1 MVNQPAAG
9 CAKLN
14 LLTRTILFFLWGLSA
29 WADRRPMAPGD
40 LWLWRQVETPRI
52 SADGQEVVY
61 VEKWSD
67 KTHNNFFS
75 NLQFVD
81 SKGKQP
87 RALTEGDFH
96 DRMPR
101 WSPDGTRVAFL
112 SDRSGKVQIHVIAL
126 TPASPVAQV
135 TRGDLEPLAIA
146 WSPDGKSLAFTA
158 RVAPEAVKAP
168 WAPPSILPLLR
179 PHPRGPV
186 QIFLAPVAGDPPQRL
201 TGGEL
206 DYSGEP
212 AWMPDGRSLVCAA
225 AGQVFNIRV
234 ADHAVREL
242 TSNRLANSEP
252 VPSPDGSKIAWVA
265 AEAKPQNY
273 VVRRLWVMNADGGRV
288 RMLSGALDRD
298 VMDPQWSNDSR
309 TVYFL
314 ADDRGSTH
322 LYAGRNDGTARQVTT
337 RLERLRDFSL
347 ADNGRAVTVRS
358 TATEG
363 GDVITF
369 AADLP
374 GGVVTLAQPND
385 RLMADRYLGDVEE
398 IHYDSDGKSIQ
409 GWLVKPPHFDTTKKY
424 PLLLDIRDAPRAMYG
439 VEFQLRAQI
448 FASAGYV
455 VLCVNPRGT
464 PGYGEEFG
472 HLLRTRFPGDDAD
485 DLLRGVEYV
494 LSKGYVDPK
503 RVTMAGGLVAG
514 WLLGHSDRF
523 TAAVARHAIVDWAAD
538 VALHPDG
545 ARRAAEWMGGMPWDD
560 PEQYMKR
567 SPLFFA
573 SSFKTPTLVI
583 AGDPD
588 PESDQL
594 FFALRQRKVES
605 ALMRIAGDAP
615 GARVLE
621 LEAALG
627 WLGR

>member
-1 MVNQPAAG
+1 MTPE
-9 CAKLN
+9 
-14 LLTRTILFFLWGLSA
+14 
-29 WADRRPMAPGD
+29 D
-40 LWLWRQVETPRI
+40 LWLWRQVESPRI
-52 SADGQEVVY
+52 GADGQGVVY

-67 KTHNNFFS
+67 RTRNDLYA
-75 NLQFVD
+75 NLQFID
-81 SKGKQP
+81 SKGRQQ
-87 RALTEGDFH
+87 RALTEGYFH

-112 SDRSGKVQIHVIAL
+112 SDRSGKVQIHSLAL
-126 TPASPVAQV
+126 APGSPAVQV
-135 TRGDLEPLAIA
+135 TRGELEPLTLA
-146 WSPDGKSLAFTA
+146 WSPGGESLAFTA

-168 WAPPSILPLLR
+168 WAPPSILPLLLPR
-179 PHPRGPV
+179 PLGPV
-186 QIFLAPVAGDPPQRL
+186 QIFVAPAQGGTPVRL
-201 TGGEL
+201 TDGEL
-206 DYSGEP
+206 DYTGEP

-225 AGQVFNIRV
+225 GGQIFDIRI

-242 TSNRLANSEP
+242 TSNRLTNSEP
-252 VPSPDGSKIAWVA
+252 LPSPDGSKIAWIA
-265 AEAKPQNY
+265 ADVKPQNY
-273 VVRRLWVMNADGGRV
+273 VVRRLWVMNAGGGRA

-298 VMDPQWSNDSR
+298 VMHPQWSNDSR

-337 RLERLRDFSL
+337 RVERLRDFSL

-363 GDVITF
+363 GNVITF
-369 AADLP
+369 SADLP
-374 GGVVTLAQPND
+374 GGVVTLAEPND
-385 RLMADRYLGDVEE
+385 RLMADRNLGDVEE

-409 GWLVKPPHFDTTKKY
+409 GWLVKPPHFDAARKY

-455 VLCVNPRGT
+455 VLCINPRGT

-485 DLLRGVEYV
+485 DLLRGVEFV
-494 LSKGYVDPK
+494 LNKGYVDPK
-503 RVTMAGGLVAG
+503 RVAMAGGLVAA

-523 TAAVARHAIVDWAAD
+523 TAAVAHHAIVDWAAD

-545 ARRAAEWMGGMPWDD
+545 ARHAAEWMGAMPWDD

-588 PESDQL
+588 PESEQL

-605 ALMRIAGDAP
+605 ALARIAGDKPA
-615 GARVLE
+615 ARVLE
-621 LEAALG
+621 LEATLG

>member
-1 MVNQPAAG
+1 M
-9 CAKLN
+9 
-14 LLTRTILFFLWGLSA
+14 T
-29 WADRRPMAPGD
+29 PGD
-40 LWLWRQVETPRI
+40 LWSWRQVESPRI
-52 SADGQEVVY
+52 AADGQGVVY

-67 KTHNNFFS
+67 RTHNVLFS
-75 NLQFVD
+75 DLQFVD
-81 SKGKQP
+81 SKGKQQ
-87 RALTEGDFH
+87 RALTEGSFH

-112 SDRSGKVQIHVIAL
+112 SDRSGKVQIHVVAL
-126 TPASPVAQV
+126 TPGAAVAQV
-135 TRGDLEPLAIA
+135 TRGDLEPLTLA

-158 RVAPEAVKAP
+158 RMTPEAVKAP
-168 WAPPSILPLLR
+168 WAPASILPLLR
-179 PHPRGPV
+179 PRPHGPV
-186 QIFLAPVAGDPPQRL
+186 QIFVAPAAGGTPARVTIGD
-201 TGGEL
+201 L

-212 AWMPDGRSLVCAA
+212 AWMPDSRSLVCAA
-225 AGQVFNIRV
+225 QGQIFNIRV

-242 TSNRLANSEP
+242 TGNQLSNREP
-252 VPSPDGSKIAWVA
+252 VPSPDGSKIAWIA
-265 AEAKPQNY
+265 ADVKPQNY

-288 RMLSGALDRD
+288 RMLTGALDRD
-298 VMDPQWSNDSR
+298 VMDPQWSSDSR
-309 TVYFL
+309 TIYFL

-363 GDVITF
+363 GNVITF
-369 AADLP
+369 SADLP
-374 GGVVTLAQPND
+374 GGVVTLAEPND
-385 RLMADRYLGDVEE
+385 RLMADRNLGDVEE

-409 GWLVKPPHFDTTKKY
+409 GWLVKPPHFEAGRKY

-455 VLCVNPRGT
+455 VLCANPRGT

-485 DLLRGVEYV
+485 DLLRGVEFV
-494 LSKGYVDPK
+494 INKGYVDPK
-503 RVTMAGGLVAG
+503 RVTMAGGLVAA

-523 TAAVARHAIVDWAAD
+523 TAAVAHHAIVDWAAD
-538 VALHPDG
+538 VAMDPDG
-545 ARRAAEWMGGMPWDD
+545 VRRAAEWMGAMPWDD

-583 AGDPD
+583 ARDPD
-588 PESDQL
+588 PESEQL

-605 ALMRIAGDAP
+605 ALARIAEGTP
-615 GARVLE
+615 SARVLE
-621 LEAALG
+621 LEATLG